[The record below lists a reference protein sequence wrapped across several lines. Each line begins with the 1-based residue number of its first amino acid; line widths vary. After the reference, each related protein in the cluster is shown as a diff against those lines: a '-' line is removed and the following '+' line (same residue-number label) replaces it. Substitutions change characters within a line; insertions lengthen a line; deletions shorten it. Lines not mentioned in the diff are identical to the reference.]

1 MDNSIDNSM
10 DISVSYS
17 QNYSCT
23 TKVPTFNCG
32 IINTQYNDMSLYY
45 RKANNTELLEKRM
58 KGSECE
64 K

>member
-1 MDNSIDNSM
+1 MENSTNFLRP
-10 DISVSYS
+10 YS

-45 RKANNTELLEKRM
+45 RKVYNTELLERRM
-58 KGSECE
+58 KGSGCE
-64 K
+64 

>member
-1 MDNSIDNSM
+1 MPVENSTNFLTP
-10 DISVSYS
+10 YS

-32 IINTQYNDMSLYY
+32 IIVTQYDMSLYY
-45 RKANNTELLEKRM
+45 RKAYNTELLEKRM
-58 KGSECE
+58 RGSDCE

>member
-1 MDNSIDNSM
+1 MPVQNSTNFLAP
-10 DISVSYS
+10 YS
-17 QNYSCT
+17 QSYSCT

-58 KGSECE
+58 KGSDCG